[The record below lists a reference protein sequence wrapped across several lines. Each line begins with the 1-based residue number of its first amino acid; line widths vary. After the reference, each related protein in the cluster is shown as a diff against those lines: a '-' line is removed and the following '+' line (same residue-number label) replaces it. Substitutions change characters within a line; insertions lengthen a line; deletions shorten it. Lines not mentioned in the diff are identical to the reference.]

1 MITHPELD
9 ALRALW
15 ASKCGAR
22 AMPPR
27 AALDMAALARW
38 RTHAASAEVEHEGGG
53 FRIGW
58 VGEWLAEHHGAPRG
72 ALGGEDLSREIGA
85 ALSADLE
92 RASALKAPV
101 FTLRPGTSATG
112 DDTQYSQLVLPL
124 SDDGDTVVALLVAT
138 YPLPNVH

>member
-27 AALDMAALARW
+27 AALDMPGLARW
-38 RTHAASAEVEHEGGG
+38 RAHAATAEVEHGGGG
-53 FRIGW
+53 FRMGW
-58 VGEWLAEHHGAPRG
+58 VGEWLAEHHGAAGG
-72 ALGGEDLSREIGA
+72 ALSGEDLSREIGA

-101 FTLRPGTSATG
+101 FTLRAGTSAMG

>member
-1 MITHPELD
+1 
-9 ALRALW
+9 
-15 ASKCGAR
+15 
-22 AMPPR
+22 MPPR

-38 RTHAASAEVEHEGGG
+38 RTHAASVEVEHDGGG

-72 ALGGEDLSREIGA
+72 ALGGEELSREIGA
-85 ALSADLE
+85 ALSGDLE

-101 FTLRPGTSATG
+101 FTLRAETSATG
-112 DDTQYSQLVLPL
+112 DDTQYSQLILPL
-124 SDDGDTVVALLVAT
+124 SDDGDNVVALLVAA

>member
-1 MITHPELD
+1 MITHPELE

-15 ASKCGAR
+15 ASKCGAG

-38 RTHAASAEVEHEGGG
+38 RAHAASAEVEHEGGG
-53 FRIGW
+53 FRMGW
-58 VGEWLAEHHGAPRG
+58 VGEWLAEHHGAPR
-72 ALGGEDLSREIGA
+72 AVGGGQDLSREIGA

-101 FTLRPGTSATG
+101 FTLRAGTSATG

>member
-27 AALDMAALARW
+27 AALDVAALARW
-38 RTHAASAEVEHEGGG
+38 RTHAALVEVENDGGG
-53 FRIGW
+53 FRMGW
-58 VGEWLAEHHGAPRG
+58 VGEWLAERHGAPRG
-72 ALGGEDLSREIGA
+72 AYGGQDLSREIGA

-101 FTLRPGTSATG
+101 FTLRAGTLATG
-112 DDTQYSQLVLPL
+112 GETQYSQLVLPL
-124 SDDGDTVVALLVAT
+124 SDDGDTVVGLLVAT

>member
-9 ALRALW
+9 ALRELW
-15 ASKCGAR
+15 ASKCGTR

-27 AALDMAALARW
+27 AALDMAAIARW
-38 RTHAASAEVEHEGGG
+38 RTHAASVEVEHDAGG

-58 VGEWLAEHHGAPRG
+58 VGGWLAEHHGAPSG
-72 ALGGEDLSREIGA
+72 ALGGEDRSREIGA

-101 FTLRPGTSATG
+101 FTLRAGTSATG
-112 DDTQYSQLVLPL
+112 GDTQYSQLVLPL